1 MEKIILLLILSK
13 GIIAKK
19 RNIFKMPK
27 SMIIPYKINLTLLC
41 KFLYIIINKNIPDKN
56 KIIILYLYNVLFIFI
71 EDRKK
76 PVKEYKIVLGIG
88 EIEWFTG

>member
-13 GIIAKK
+13 GIITKK
-19 RNIFKMPK
+19 RKIFKMPK
-27 SMIIPYKINLTLLC
+27 SIIIHLKNNITLLW

-56 KIIILYLYNVLFIFI
+56 KIKILYLYNVLFIFI

-76 PVKEYKIVLGIG
+76 PVKEYKII
-88 EIEWFTG
+88 